1 MAQSRTETRGRSP
14 RHHLPSKY
22 TSEDHDTHNL
32 EEPSVKTAEAII
44 ADKGSETVFTSKDQ
58 TLFEAIRQMNEKE
71 IGAILVKEGNEVI
84 GIWTERD
91 YLRSSG
97 DPGFDPKTE
106 KVADHMASP
115 LHFAAHDANLTQL
128 EEMFLGLYLRHIPV
142 QKDGQFIGM
151 VSIGDVL
158 RASLLDKDRQIEQL
172 NSLASWQ
179 YYENWGW
186 DRK

>member
-1 MAQSRTETRGRSP
+1 M
-14 RHHLPSKY
+14 
-22 TSEDHDTHNL
+22 
-32 EEPSVKTAEAII
+32 KTAEAII
-44 ADKGSETVFTSKDQ
+44 AEKGNEVVTVSKEQ
-58 TLFEAIRQMNEKE
+58 TLFEAIQLMNEKK
-71 IGAILVKEGNEVI
+71 IGAILVQEGDDMV

-97 DPGFDPKTE
+97 DPDFNPHQAKI
-106 KVADHMASP
+106 ADFMSSP
-115 LHFAAHDANLTQL
+115 LHFADHSDNLTQL
-128 EEMFLGLYLRHIPV
+128 EEMFLGLYVRHVPV
-142 QKDGQFIGM
+142 QKDGQVIGL

-158 RASLLDKDRQIEQL
+158 RASLLEKDHQIKQL

>member
-1 MAQSRTETRGRSP
+1 MRLLFCDLNRLIVFSNV
-14 RHHLPSKY
+14 SK
-22 TSEDHDTHNL
+22 E
-32 EEPSVKTAEAII
+32 
-44 ADKGSETVFTSKDQ
+44 Q
-58 TLFEAIRQMNEKE
+58 TLFEAIQMMNEKK
-71 IGAILVKEGNEVI
+71 IGAILVKEGDDFI

-91 YLRSSG
+91 YLRNSSDPDFSPQTVKVG
-97 DPGFDPKTE
+97 DY
-106 KVADHMASP
+106 MSSP
-115 LHFAAHDANLTQL
+115 LHFASHDANLTQL

-142 QKDGQFIGM
+142 QKDGSFIGM

-158 RASLLDKDRQIEQL
+158 RANLLEKDHQIKQL

>member
-1 MAQSRTETRGRSP
+1 M
-14 RHHLPSKY
+14 
-22 TSEDHDTHNL
+22 
-32 EEPSVKTAEAII
+32 KTAQDII
-44 ADKGSETVFTSKDQ
+44 AEKGSETVSVSKEQ
-58 TLFEAIRQMNEKE
+58 TLFEAIQLMNEKK
-71 IGAILVKEGNEVI
+71 IGAILVREGDDII

-91 YLRSSG
+91 YLRNSG
-97 DPGFDPKTE
+97 DPEFKPQTAQIGDYMT
-106 KVADHMASP
+106 SP
-115 LHFAAHDANLTQL
+115 LHFADHDAKLTQL

-158 RASLLDKDRQIEQL
+158 RASLLEKDHKIKQL

-186 DRK
+186 ERK

>member
-1 MAQSRTETRGRSP
+1 M
-14 RHHLPSKY
+14 
-22 TSEDHDTHNL
+22 
-32 EEPSVKTAEAII
+32 KTAEAII
-44 ADKGSETVFTSKDQ
+44 AEKGGEIVFVAKDE
-58 TLFEAIRQMNEKE
+58 TLFEAIQQMNKNK
-71 IGAILVKEGNEVI
+71 IGAILVKEGENLV

-97 DPGFDPKTE
+97 NPDFDAKAE
-106 KVADHMASP
+106 KVGDHMTSP
-115 LHFAAHDANLTQL
+115 LHFADHDSNLTQL

-142 QKDGQFIGM
+142 QKDGEVIGM

-158 RASLLDKDRQIEQL
+158 RASLLEKDHQIKQL

-186 DRK
+186 ERK

>member
-1 MAQSRTETRGRSP
+1 
-14 RHHLPSKY
+14 
-22 TSEDHDTHNL
+22 
-32 EEPSVKTAEAII
+32 VKTAEDII
-44 ADKGSETVFTSKDQ
+44 AEKGNETVCVSKDQ
-58 TLFEAIRQMNEKE
+58 TLFEAIQLMNEKK
-71 IGAILVKEGNEVI
+71 IGAILVKEGDDLV

-91 YLRSSG
+91 YLRNSS
-97 DPGFDPKTE
+97 DPDFNPKTV
-106 KVADHMASP
+106 KVADYMSSP
-115 LHFAAHDANLTQL
+115 LHFAGHDANLTQL

-142 QKDGQFIGM
+142 QKDGSFIGM

-158 RASLLDKDRQIEQL
+158 RANLLEKDDQIKQL